1 MVNSRAKG
9 KAAELEVAHI
19 LQSYGYDTRR
29 GCQFKGGPD
38 SPDVIGVPGL
48 HIEVKRVERLDL
60 DAAMDQSIRD
70 AGEGELPI
78 VVHRR
83 SRKLWKVT
91 MLLDDFMKVW
101 NEGGP
106 KCK

>member
-19 LQSYGYDTRR
+19 LQSYGYDTHR
-29 GCQFKGGPD
+29 GQQYHGGPD
-38 SPDVIGVPGL
+38 SPDVVGIDGL

-60 DAAMDQSIRD
+60 DAAMEQSIRD
-70 AGEGELPI
+70 AGEGEVP
-78 VVHRR
+78 VVIHRR

-91 MLLDDFMKVW
+91 MLLSDFMEVW
-101 NEGGP
+101 RRYEP
-106 KCK
+106 